1 MALTLK
7 AEQRLAA
14 AKLVGLFEDHRA
26 AWLDAAKQ
34 TYEFIKANFPADA
47 TIRPDD
53 VAQALIPILEV
64 DQRLRA
70 RLNASKLTQK
80 YWITDFTDLIIDR
93 VWDQI
98 R

>member
-14 AKLVGLFEDHRA
+14 VRLVALFEEHQA
-26 AWLDAAKQ
+26 IWLDAARQ
-34 TYEFIKANFPADA
+34 THEFIRANFPADA

-70 RLNASKLTQK
+70 KLNASKLTQK

-98 R
+98 H